1 MSTGSS
7 AEDRAWAGEKRD
19 FVADSRDDAA
29 DERDIVA
36 DERDIVADA
45 RDVIAGARDVI
56 ADAREAQLAKA
67 EEELGV
73 RVGQSRSDEG
83 RATAVQAER
92 GEDGAAREVADE
104 ERSDIDRDRE
114 EEKAARD
121 AATMRREVE
130 DRPTLLALAFATIAE
145 ELYDADTYE
154 EVLTRIAAAAVQT
167 VAGAQSA
174 SVVLLEDGAYR
185 TAGSTDLSATA
196 VDQAQYDAEEG
207 PTLDAFTMS
216 IVDAPSFPDARWPL
230 LGAHPADH
238 GVQSSLSYQL
248 DTSTRDH
255 AEARTASLNVYGLT
269 PAAFDQAAQEIG
281 AILAAYASLAARA
294 VGERTTLEALDRH
307 LEQAL
312 LSRDV
317 IGQAKGILMERL
329 KTTPEDAFEILK
341 RSSQRL
347 NLKLRE
353 VARSLAET
361 GQVPDTLEQP

>member
-1 MSTGSS
+1 MSTGPS
-7 AEDRAWAGEKRD
+7 AEDRAWAGEKRE
-19 FVADSRDDAA
+19 FVADSRDEAA
-29 DERDIVA
+29 DERDVVA

-45 RDVIAGARDVI
+45 RDVIAGARDVV
-56 ADAREAQLAKA
+56 ADAREAELAKA
-67 EEELGV
+67 EEQLEV
-73 RVGQSRSDEG
+73 RVGQSRVVG
-83 RATAVQAER
+83 RATAVEAEHS
-92 GEDGAAREVADE
+92 DDCAAREVADE
-104 ERSDIDRDRE
+104 ERSDIDRARE
-114 EEKAARD
+114 EEKVARD
-121 AATMRREVE
+121 AATLRREVE
-130 DRPTLLALAFATIAE
+130 DRPTLLALAFANIAE
-145 ELYDADTYE
+145 GLYDAETYE

-174 SVVLLEDGAYR
+174 SVVLLEDGTYR
-185 TAGSTDLSATA
+185 TAGSTDQSATA

-207 PTLDAFTMS
+207 PTMDAFTMA
-216 IVDAPSFPDARWPL
+216 IVDVPSFPDERWPL
-230 LGAHPADH
+230 LGAHPGDH
-238 GVQSSLSYQL
+238 GVQSSLSYQF

-269 PAAFDQAAQEIG
+269 PAAFDEAAQEIG

-361 GQVPDTLEQP
+361 GQVPDTLKQP

>member
-7 AEDRAWAGEKRD
+7 AEDRAWAGEKRE
-19 FVADSRDDAA
+19 FVADSRDDA
-29 DERDIVA
+29 A

-56 ADAREAQLAKA
+56 ADAREAQFAKA
-67 EEELGV
+67 EEQLEA
-73 RVGQSRSDEG
+73 RVGESRFVVG
-83 RATAVQAER
+83 RATAVEAER

-121 AATMRREVE
+121 AATKRREVE
-130 DRPTLLALAFATIAE
+130 GRPTLLALAFANIAE
-145 ELYDADTYE
+145 ELYDADTYD

-174 SVVLLEDGAYR
+174 SVVLLEDGTYR
-185 TAGSTDLSATA
+185 TAGSTDHSATA

-207 PTLDAFTMS
+207 PALDAFTMP
-216 IVDAPSFPDARWPL
+216 IVDAPSFPDERWPL

-255 AEARTASLNVYGLT
+255 AETRTASLSVYGPT

-353 VARSLAET
+353 VARKLAET
-361 GQVPDTLEQP
+361 GEVPTL

>member
-7 AEDRAWAGEKRD
+7 AEDRAWAGEKRE
-19 FVADSRDDAA
+19 FVADSRDEAA

-45 RDVIAGARDVI
+45 RDVIAGARDVV

-67 EEELGV
+67 EEQLEA
-73 RVGQSRSDEG
+73 RVGQSRVVG
-83 RATAVQAER
+83 RAAAVEAEH
-92 GEDGAAREVADE
+92 GEEGAAREVADA
-104 ERSDIDRDRE
+104 ERSGIDRDRE
-114 EEKAARD
+114 EEKVARD

-130 DRPTLLALAFATIAE
+130 DRPTLLALAFANIAE
-145 ELYDADTYE
+145 GLYDADTYE

-174 SVVLLEDGAYR
+174 SVVLLEDGTYR
-185 TAGSTDLSATA
+185 TAGSTDQSATA

-207 PTLDAFTMS
+207 PTMDAFTMA
-216 IVDAPSFPDARWPL
+216 IVDVPSFPDERWPL
-230 LGAHPADH
+230 LGAHPGDH
-238 GVQSSLSYQL
+238 GVQSSLSYQF

-269 PAAFDQAAQEIG
+269 PAAFDEAAQEIG

-361 GQVPDTLEQP
+361 GQVPDTLKQP